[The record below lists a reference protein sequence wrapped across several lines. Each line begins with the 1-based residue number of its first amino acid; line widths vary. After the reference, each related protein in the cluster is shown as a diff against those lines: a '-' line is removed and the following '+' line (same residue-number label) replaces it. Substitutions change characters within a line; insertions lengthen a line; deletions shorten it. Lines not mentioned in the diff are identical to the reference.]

1 MMAGLIGTSFV
12 AGRVISSTGRYK
24 FMPTVSTVILF
35 IAMLLLTTI
44 GPDTSLVLIS
54 IYLFLVGI
62 GIGPTMSVGIVSI
75 QSSIPR
81 EHLGVGT
88 ASANMFR
95 LIGGSIGTSVFGAIF
110 SMGLVRHVQPLMP
123 QVQEIREVTASMVDQ
138 LEPAARDA
146 VLQGFSDA
154 LAPIYM
160 VGAAVAAVACIA
172 STRLVELPL
181 GPSSNEAQN
190 APAE

>member
-1 MMAGLIGTSFV
+1 
-12 AGRVISSTGRYK
+12 
-24 FMPTVSTVILF
+24 
-35 IAMLLLTTI
+35 MLLLTTI
-44 GPDTSLVLIS
+44 GPDTPMPLITL
-54 IYLFLVGI
+54 YLFLVGI

-75 QSSIPR
+75 QTAIPR

-110 SMGLVRHVQPLMP
+110 SMGLVRYVQPVMP
-123 QVQEIREVTASMVDQ
+123 QVEEIREVTAAMVDN
-138 LEPAARDA
+138 LEPAAQA
-146 VLQGFSDA
+146 VVLQGFSDA
-154 LAPIYM
+154 LSPIFM
-160 VGAAVAAVACIA
+160 VGAAVALVACVA

-181 GPSSNEAQN
+181 GPEPDDANR